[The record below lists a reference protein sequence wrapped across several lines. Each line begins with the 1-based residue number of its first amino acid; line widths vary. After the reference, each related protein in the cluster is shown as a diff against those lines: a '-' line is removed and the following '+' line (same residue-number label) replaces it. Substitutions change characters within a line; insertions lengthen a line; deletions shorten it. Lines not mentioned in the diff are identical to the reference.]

1 MRNILIIFCSLFP
14 LSGLFAN
21 PQNPIKKPNIVWIV
35 CEDMSPHLGS
45 YGEKVAKTPVL
56 DQLAKEAVRYTQV
69 YSTAGVCAPSRCALI
84 TGNYQT
90 AIGGHNMRTLG
101 LSANALDD
109 YPKGLKPY
117 SAVLPA
123 GVKCFSEYLRMAGYY
138 CTNNAKQDYQFDAP
152 VTAWDESSKKA
163 HWRKRPDKSQPFFSV
178 FNIETTHESQVW
190 VREKQPL
197 LVNPKDVM
205 VPPFYPDDSVSRK
218 TMARFLSNVMVMD
231 QQVGEII
238 KQLKEDGL
246 YEESIIFFYSDH
258 GDGMPFVKRE
268 LSQRGLKVPLLI
280 KAPNLPKGKVDN
292 QLISFVDFGPTV
304 LSLAGVTLPKTLHGQ
319 PFLGGQKAKA
329 KRQYIYAAR
338 DRMDSE
344 YDRVRAVSDGRFKY
358 IRNYMPEKSYYQ
370 NIKYRLQN
378 PLMLHMLAL
387 KNAGK
392 LNETQMKWFRP
403 TKALEELFDTQ
414 NDPHEFNNLA
424 NNPTY
429 KDKLVELRGKHL
441 AWIKQYGDLGAKPE
455 LEMIKEWW
463 NGQDKPP
470 VTEKSNVSIANGTVQ
485 LSCPTAGASI
495 GFRKNSKETWQVYTK
510 PFSLN
515 NGDSLYVMSHR
526 IGFVPTEIRL
536 KN

>member
-1 MRNILIIFCSLFP
+1 M
-14 LSGLFAN
+14 
-21 PQNPIKKPNIVWIV
+21 
-35 CEDMSPHLGS
+35 
-45 YGEKVAKTPVL
+45 
-56 DQLAKEAVRYTQV
+56 
-69 YSTAGVCAPSRCALI
+69 
-84 TGNYQT
+84 
-90 AIGGHNMRTLG
+90 
-101 LSANALDD
+101 
-109 YPKGLKPY
+109 
-117 SAVLPA
+117 
-123 GVKCFSEYLRMAGYY
+123 
-138 CTNNAKQDYQFDAP
+138 
-152 VTAWDESSKKA
+152 
-163 HWRKRPDKSQPFFSV
+163 
-178 FNIETTHESQVW
+178 
-190 VREKQPL
+190 
-197 LVNPKDVM
+197 
-205 VPPFYPDDSVSRK
+205 
-218 TMARFLSNVMVMD
+218 
-231 QQVGEII
+231 
-238 KQLKEDGL
+238 
-246 YEESIIFFYSDH
+246 
-258 GDGMPFVKRE
+258 
-268 LSQRGLKVPLLI
+268 
-280 KAPNLPKGKVDN
+280 
-292 QLISFVDFGPTV
+292 
-304 LSLAGVTLPKTLHGQ
+304 
-319 PFLGGQKAKA
+319 GGQKATA

-387 KNAGK
+387 KNAVK

-429 KDKLVELRGKHL
+429 KDKLIELRGKHL

-470 VTEKSNVSIANGTVQ
+470 VTEKSSVSIANGTVQ

-526 IGFVPTEIRL
+526 IGFVPTEIRM